1 MFCPFRARLIL
12 LRKMAISTEK
22 KVRNVNELTCLA
34 SSKKVLMRCRS
45 RIFSSST
52 KNKMKT
58 LDPQIKTCTSVIWVV
73 FVTLTKWES
82 ILRLLAEQYYFCDE
96 LLPSPNDFGQSN
108 FLWKWSWWRSLP
120 SLTWLL
126 HEVSSEKFD
135 FSLVFF
141 TFTSAAASWKRLSF
155 RSETPLT
162 FPVEKRVPLMF
173 SGRSLKNQKS
183 GRKSPSSFLIFSIP
197 PRKDDSSKN
206 RKIDFLFFDESSFLG
221 GMEKIKKLDGFFFP
235 DFWFYQFRPE
245 NMIHQEIKNVGG
257 GRKCFFRPI
266 YRSISTYLIS
276 DFWNI
281 YILKNLKHSLS
292 STARLM

>member
-1 MFCPFRARLIL
+1 MRFQLFNLQKNISIIWRAAANWCSVHFGPVSSCCGKWPFRQ
-12 LRKMAISTEK
+12 KK

-108 FLWKWSWWRSLP
+108 FLWKWSWWRNLP

-126 HEVSSEKFD
+126 QEVSSEKFD

-141 TFTSAAASWKRLSF
+141 LLLL
-155 RSETPLT
+155 PLLL
-162 FPVEKRVPLMF
+162 R
-173 SGRSLKNQKS
+173 G
-183 GRKSPSSFLIFSIP
+183 
-197 PRKDDSSKN
+197 KD
-206 RKIDFLFFDESSFLG
+206 
-221 GMEKIKKLDGFFFP
+221 
-235 DFWFYQFRPE
+235 
-245 NMIHQEIKNVGG
+245 
-257 GRKCFFRPI
+257 
-266 YRSISTYLIS
+266 
-276 DFWNI
+276 
-281 YILKNLKHSLS
+281 
-292 STARLM
+292 

>member
-22 KVRNVNELTCLA
+22 KGEKCEWINLPRFF
-34 SSKKVLMRCRS
+34 KKGVDENWCRS

-108 FLWKWSWWRSLP
+108 FLWKWSWWRNLP

-141 TFTSAAASWKRLSF
+141 FLLLL
-155 RSETPLT
+155 PLLL
-162 FPVEKRVPLMF
+162 R
-173 SGRSLKNQKS
+173 G
-183 GRKSPSSFLIFSIP
+183 
-197 PRKDDSSKN
+197 KD
-206 RKIDFLFFDESSFLG
+206 
-221 GMEKIKKLDGFFFP
+221 
-235 DFWFYQFRPE
+235 
-245 NMIHQEIKNVGG
+245 
-257 GRKCFFRPI
+257 
-266 YRSISTYLIS
+266 
-276 DFWNI
+276 
-281 YILKNLKHSLS
+281 
-292 STARLM
+292 